1 MHKHKLHSVISLTN
15 DNATPTGRRNSNKHK
30 ACNHNGIVWETSKG
44 NCNVSDRH
52 VEWDPQC
59 KSYPHKR
66 KENNVLICSALNL
79 AAVLNLIMQSNVL
92 EKTALQFSKPLHGIR
107 QQLKI
112 CSSSIELNQGSF
124 VAFGLFTCYLIYHLL
139 IALRKVFVAPEEV
152 RIFACISH
160 KFTCFQFSAI
170 DIDWSLLAGL
180 VKDLTRI
187 RPAIIRECSIS

>member
-1 MHKHKLHSVISLTN
+1 MYQIDMLNETHNPIPIGERKHSVFF
-15 DNATPTGRRNSNKHK
+15 
-30 ACNHNGIVWETSKG
+30 V
-44 NCNVSDRH
+44 
-52 VEWDPQC
+52 
-59 KSYPHKR
+59 
-66 KENNVLICSALNL
+66 LNL
-79 AAVLNLIMQSNVL
+79 VDVLLNLIMQSNVL

-152 RIFACISH
+152 LIFACISH

-170 DIDWSLLAGL
+170 DID
-180 VKDLTRI
+180 
-187 RPAIIRECSIS
+187 